1 MSVLIL
7 LEDDASRL
15 EQLCTDLLEK
25 TCSQAV
31 LLIDR
36 DGQLV
41 TWSGKLKDFDVVSL
55 ASLTAGN
62 MAATDG
68 LAHLLGETSFGSIF
82 HQGDRESIF
91 IADTGRRLFV
101 VTIFNERSSIALVR
115 LRLNDLLPRLL
126 EIIDDILRKSSESD
140 LSSVGIT
147 DQELT
152 ALLGED

>member
-7 LEDDASRL
+7 LENDAARL
-15 EQLCTDLLEK
+15 KNLCTGLLEK

-36 DGQLV
+36 DGQLL
-41 TWSGKLKDFDVVSL
+41 TWSGLLKDFDVVSL

-68 LAHLLGETSFGSIF
+68 LAHLLGESSFGSIF

-91 IADTGRRLFV
+91 ISNVGRRVFV
-101 VTIFNERSSIALVR
+101 VVIFNERSSIALVR
-115 LRLNDLLPRLL
+115 LRLDETLPGLL
-126 EIIDDILRKSSESD
+126 EIVDDILRKSSQSD

-147 DQELT
+147 DHEIET
-152 ALLGED
+152 LLGED

>member
-41 TWSGKLKDFDVVSL
+41 TWSGKLKTFDVVSL

-82 HQGDRESIF
+82 TKVIEEH
-91 IADTGRRLFV
+91 LYC
-101 VTIFNERSSIALVR
+101 
-115 LRLNDLLPRLL
+115 
-126 EIIDDILRKSSESD
+126 
-140 LSSVGIT
+140 
-147 DQELT
+147 
-152 ALLGED
+152 

>member
-68 LAHLLGETSFGSIF
+68 LAHLLGETRFGSIF